1 MTRTRANQRSNAPPC
16 HPPLRRRVA
25 FALGLLHAA
34 LMVAAFSPVDIWPA
48 ALLAPAPLVWV
59 ALRADRPGRAG
70 FWAALGASAFWAFEQ
85 RWIAGVA
92 IAGLPL
98 LIAYLSLQQWLFV
111 WAVGRGARAW
121 PRVVGVWAAVAWVGV
136 EFLRGEIVWH
146 GYPWY
151 LVGHPLLDAP
161 FGPAVASA
169 AGAYWASLLVSAVG
183 CAVGAWA
190 AGARGRGGGPLP
202 DGRGSV
208 GTRHS
213 LTVGMI
219 VVAIAL
225 WSACGLAPGPER
237 GGEYRVAVVQTNVP
251 QSVRGTWP
259 PLQRLTDLD
268 SFIAMT
274 IEAAREGPDL
284 IVWPETMFPGESL
297 ADEDAW
303 AERAARIVWR
313 EERRPDPPEWERIM
327 WRGLDGDEEPTRIE
341 RAVDSGEWLVV
352 PSMAAYDTLLVWQ
365 AAIGVPMLVGA
376 DGYEGLRIEADEKG
390 VRPSYQRHYNSA
402 FVLHEGR
409 VTPQRYDKLHL
420 TPFGEVMPYISAW
433 PWLERT
439 MLRIGVGASGMSFD
453 LSPGRA
459 SVVLRVPRPG
469 GGEVRAATPICFEA
483 TVARVCRRL
492 VYAGGERQADL
503 MVQLTNEGWFGR
515 ADSGRA
521 EHLRLARWR
530 CAELGTPMVRAAN
543 TGISAA
549 IDPRGKPLAEMPSNT
564 EGVLVVTLPL
574 GAGGTIYARVGDAAG
589 WVSLALTLAGLGW
602 TATRGRRGRNFA
614 SPSADSAD
622 Q

>member
-1 MTRTRANQRSNAPPC
+1 MTRTRVSQPSDGPPVA
-16 HPPLRRRVA
+16 PPLRRRVA

-34 LMVAAFSPVDIWPA
+34 LMVAAFAPVDFWPA

-92 IAGLPL
+92 VAGFPL
-98 LIAYLSLQQWLFV
+98 LIAYLSLQQWAFV

-121 PRVVGVWAAVAWVGV
+121 PRAVGVWAAVAWVGV

-146 GYPWY
+146 GYAWY

-161 FGPAVASA
+161 FGPAVASVV
-169 AGAYWASLLVSAVG
+169 GAYGASALVAMVG
-183 CAVGAWA
+183 CAVGACA
-190 AGARGRGGGPLP
+190 AGVRGRGAGALP
-202 DGRGSV
+202 SSHGSFLGRGA
-208 GTRHS
+208 
-213 LTVGMI
+213 LPVGMI
-219 VVAIAL
+219 VFAIAL
-225 WSACGLAPGPER
+225 WSACGLARGPEQ

-251 QSVRGTWP
+251 QSVRGMWP

-274 IEAAREGPDL
+274 IEAARGGPDL
-284 IVWPETMFPGESL
+284 IVWPETMFPGETL
-297 ADEDAW
+297 AAEDAEE
-303 AERAARIVWR
+303 ERAARIVWR
-313 EERRPDPPEWERIM
+313 DDPRPDPPTWERIV
-327 WRGLDGDEEPTRIE
+327 WRGLEGDEEPTLIE
-341 RAVDSGEWLVV
+341 GAVDGGEWLVV

-376 DGYEGLRIEADEKG
+376 DGFEGLRIKADEKG
-390 VRPSYQRHYNSA
+390 VHPSYQRHYNSA

-409 VTPQRYDKLHL
+409 VTAQRYDKMHL

-459 SVVLRVPRPG
+459 PVVLRVPRPG

-492 VYAGGERQADL
+492 VYAGGERAADL
-503 MVQLTNEGWFGR
+503 MVQLTNEGWFGG

-543 TGISAA
+543 TGVSAA
-549 IDPRGKPLAEMPSNT
+549 IDARGRLLAAVPSNT
-564 EGVLVVTLPL
+564 EGVLVVTVAL
-574 GAGGTIYARVGDAAG
+574 GEGRTVYARIGEAAG
-589 WVSLALTLAGLGW
+589 WASLAGLAAGLAW
-602 TATRGRRGRNFA
+602 TAVGGRRGRNFA
-614 SPSADSAD
+614 SPGARSAD